1 MPLSGGQAFAK
12 DTEEKMLEQYNP
24 TVLMVEPSR
33 HFVSL
38 LRHILSVGGV
48 KHTHHAA
55 DAYGALEVIKA
66 DHVDIL
72 LLDSEITG
80 ITAVELTRVIRCASD
95 SPNPNLPIIFLSDRP
110 TRRLIDTATQA
121 GVNYYVRKP
130 VSAQILLERMKWAI
144 EAEHQRIAEIRE
156 GLEPAA

>member
-1 MPLSGGQAFAK
+1 
-12 DTEEKMLEQYNP
+12 MLENYDP
-24 TVLMVEPSR
+24 RVLMVEPSR

-48 KHTHHAA
+48 KHTNHAS
-55 DAYGALEVIKA
+55 DAYGALEIIKS
-66 DHVDIL
+66 DHIDIV

-95 SPNPNLPIIFLSDRP
+95 SPNKNLPIIFLSDRP
-110 TRRLIDTATQA
+110 TRRLIDAATQA

-130 VSAQILLERMKWAI
+130 VSAHTLLQRMKWALD
-144 EAEHQRIAEIRE
+144 AERKRVAE
-156 GLEPAA
+156 LKSNLNPAA

>member
-1 MPLSGGQAFAK
+1 
-12 DTEEKMLEQYNP
+12 MLEQYNP

-48 KHTHHAA
+48 KHTHHAG

-72 LLDSEITG
+72 LLDSDISG
-80 ITAVELTRVIRCASD
+80 ITSVELTRVIRSASD
-95 SPNPNLPIIFLSDRP
+95 SPNQNLPIIFLSDCP

-130 VSAQILLERMKWAI
+130 VSAQTLLQRMKWALD
-144 EAEHQRIAEIRE
+144 AERQRIAELRQVAE
-156 GLEPAA
+156 LQVGLEPAA

>member
-1 MPLSGGQAFAK
+1 
-12 DTEEKMLEQYNP
+12 MLEQYDP

-66 DHVDIL
+66 DHVDIV
-72 LLDSEITG
+72 LLDSDITG
-80 ITAVELTRVIRCASD
+80 ITSVELTRVIRCATD
-95 SPNPNLPIIFLSDRP
+95 SPNPNVPIIFLSDRP
-110 TRRLIDTATQA
+110 TRRLIDAATEA
-121 GVNYYVRKP
+121 GVNCYVRKP
-130 VSAQILLERMKWAI
+130 VSAQTLLQRMKWALDSERERV
-144 EAEHQRIAEIRE
+144 EALHA
-156 GLEPAA
+156 GLNPAA

>member
-1 MPLSGGQAFAK
+1 
-12 DTEEKMLEQYNP
+12 MLEQYDP
-24 TVLMVEPSR
+24 RVLMVEPSR

-48 KHTHHAA
+48 KHTNHVS
-55 DAYGALEVIKA
+55 DAYGALEVIKS
-66 DHVDIL
+66 DHVDII
-72 LLDSEITG
+72 LLDSEIVG

-95 SPNPNLPIIFLSDRP
+95 SPNRNLPIIFLSDRP

-130 VSAQILLERMKWAI
+130 VSAHTLLQRMKWALD
-144 EAEHQRIAEIRE
+144 AEQQRIADLRR